1 MRAKNK
7 LVKRVS
13 SEFYLLFSLSR
24 YLFFVTSL
32 VYILSFFHSS
42 SFSLSFDFCLLAS
55 CVVCAEFKE
64 FIASF
69 YILEHIFLNINFA
82 LCGTYFGIFF
92 FIKNRFSLHLQSHS
106 IISFT
111 YTYIFVFS
119 SLVFNNFSDEIAV
132 K

>member
-82 LCGTYFGIFF
+82 LCVLILVYFFLLKID
-92 FIKNRFSLHLQSHS
+92 LV
-106 IISFT
+106 
-111 YTYIFVFS
+111 YICKVILLLALLTHTFLF
-119 SLVFNNFSDEIAV
+119 LVL
-132 K
+132 